1 MFVARPESEP
11 STELGKRLRLL
22 RKAVG
27 AEDLKSFA
35 DAIGVSKTALF
46 AYEKGERDPSA
57 RALSAYRDL
66 YGADINWILTG
77 AGEMFADPATVPSD
91 PGFHTIKPEVFRV
104 VGRLVTS
111 LHKAKGI
118 SLPPDALFD
127 EQSSA
132 YNALIEKAEDPSDA
146 DELLSLLPWLK
157 VSLERKLSSAK
168 NHPGTG
174 KREA

>member
-1 MFVARPESEP
+1 MARPESEP
-11 STELGKRLRLL
+11 STDLGKRLRLL
-22 RKAVG
+22 RKTIGV
-27 AEDLKSFA
+27 EDLKSFA

-77 AGEMFADPATVPSD
+77 AGEMFADTSAVPLGPSV
-91 PGFHTIKPEVFRV
+91 HKIKPDVFRA

-111 LHKAKGI
+111 LHKAEGI
-118 SLPPDALFD
+118 TLPPDALFD

-132 YNALIEKAEDPSDA
+132 YNALIERAVDPSNV
-146 DELLSLLPWLK
+146 DELKSLLPWLEARLK
-157 VSLERKLSSAK
+157 RELAAARTA
-168 NHPGTG
+168 PGSG
-174 KREA
+174 KREV